1 MNNFKKPIFQI
12 LLLIGALILAL
23 ALRLIRLGVLPL
35 TNMEAGIALQA
46 LAVGQGVDTVF
57 GEHIAY
63 VGLTGLD
70 FFIFEAGNFLA
81 RFWPA
86 IIGAMVVLIPFL
98 FKDVI
103 GDWAAG
109 ILGIVLAVTPEMV
122 SLSRIIGAP
131 MIAFVSL
138 FLAFGLIYKRK
149 PVLSGVAFA
158 FALMG
163 GSGFWTGI
171 LLTGIGFVLGE
182 VFLDFGILSKLKKR
196 FSKRKFRFRFFTAWI
211 LTIGVVGTG
220 FFLSP
225 EGLSGV
231 FSGLVNFIRGF
242 DASYTRPF
250 LLRPLALIAYSLPAV
265 LFGIWGGIRSIL
277 HNNKLDL
284 FLSILAMLGLL
295 YLLVYPG
302 AQPADIIWVT
312 LPLWALSA
320 RVICSVWRLPE
331 DNQLVM
337 TGTAL
342 VVVIVFAFLLLSLR
356 SIINPGFVQ
365 DAQIVTLVALFGGF
379 ILLIALILL
388 VTYGWSED
396 VAISGLLIG
405 LSFVALFGM
414 TAVTNRST
422 GLSTEEPAALW
433 YPDDPQLTIRWLK
446 TSIDRVF
453 EWNKRRS
460 EPLEI
465 VVVDLSTPG
474 MQWALQE
481 YEDTAFV
488 LFLPPASQP
497 GILISDIMTQPEISN
512 SYRGQELVWTQNKQW
527 QEMSAMQFLNWLITR
542 EAPTASERIIFW
554 VRTDLM
560 PDEQFSQ

>member
-1 MNNFKKPIFQI
+1 MNNFKKPIFHI
-12 LLLIGALILAL
+12 LLLIVALILAL

-46 LAVGQGVDTVF
+46 LTVGQGVDTVF

-98 FKDVI
+98 FKDII

-122 SLSRIIGAP
+122 SLSRIIGTP

-158 FALMG
+158 LALMG

-171 LLTGIGFVLGE
+171 LLTGIGFVSGE
-182 VFLDFGILSKLKKR
+182 IFLDFGILSKLKKI
-196 FSKRKFRFRFFTAWI
+196 FSKRKFRVRFITAWF

-242 DASYTRPF
+242 GVSYTRPF

-265 LFGIWGGIRSIL
+265 LFGVWGGIRSIL
-277 HNNKLDL
+277 HNNKLDI
-284 FLSILAMLGLL
+284 FLLILAMLGLL

-337 TGTAL
+337 VGTAL

-356 SIINPGFVQ
+356 SIINPGLVQ

-414 TAVTNRST
+414 IAVTNRST

-460 EPLEI
+460 DPLEI

-474 MQWALQE
+474 MQWALRE
-481 YEDTAFV
+481 YDDTAFV
-488 LFLPPASQP
+488 PFLPPASQP

-512 SYRGQELVWTQNKQW
+512 SYRGQELVWTQNNQW
-527 QEMSAMQFLNWLITR
+527 QEMSAMQYLNWLITR
-542 EAPTASERIIFW
+542 EAPTTSERIIFW